1 MPLAL
6 LVPGIRTSWR
16 CRCVLPLR
24 LASVEAGP
32 AMRSLTWK
40 GEAAVS
46 EKRQSKDLLTRIA
59 VGNMASEIDNVHD
72 GFLSRWQYCLAL
84 FWVWFSGPSFSGI
97 TVGDSSGG
105 RNVGSS
111 FSATMSWDEATS
123 VGEAGHDQS
132 GWSEASWNT
141 SFGTLESPF
150 SFSCSSV
157 RLLKTAVSLGW
168 SRPRHPKESC
178 VQAASN
184 FRANQWLW
192 LLSLHPPET
201 AGLMIR
207 AYKAG

>member
-1 MPLAL
+1 MPVAL

-59 VGNMASEIDNVHD
+59 VGNMSSEIDNVHD
-72 GFLSRWQYCLAL
+72 GFLLFCAL
-84 FWVWFSGPSFSGI
+84 LSLILWSLLL
-97 TVGDSSGG
+97 
-105 RNVGSS
+105 
-111 FSATMSWDEATS
+111 WD
-123 VGEAGHDQS
+123 HC
-132 GWSEASWNT
+132 WW
-141 SFGTLESPF
+141 
-150 SFSCSSV
+150 
-157 RLLKTAVSLGW
+157 LLWWKECWLLIHSHHVLGW
-168 SRPRHPKESC
+168 SHLCRWSGTWPVWLVRGIMEHLTGNLGKSLQLLLFLCAPPQDGSFTWLKQTKAPKESC